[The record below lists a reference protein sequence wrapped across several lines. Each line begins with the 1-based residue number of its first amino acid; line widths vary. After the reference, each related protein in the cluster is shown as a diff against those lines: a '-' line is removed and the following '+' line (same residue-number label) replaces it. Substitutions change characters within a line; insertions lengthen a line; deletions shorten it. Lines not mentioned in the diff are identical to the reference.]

1 MLQQGK
7 SIPSVQSVERA
18 LDLLEKLVE
27 FTEPVSITELS
38 KQLGLHKSTVHR
50 LLSTLR
56 QRGYVTQDVKTN
68 NYQIGLKLFE
78 IGSAVLNK
86 MDLRAKVRPHLES
99 LRQVTNETIH
109 LGILD
114 DYQVVYIDKVES
126 SEVIRMYSRIGK
138 RVPAYCTSLGK
149 ILLAY
154 SAKELIANLLM
165 EKPLLRRTE
174 FTITDPELLTE
185 HLAQVKKQGYSID
198 NQEQELDIRCIAGP
212 IFNYDG
218 QILAA
223 FSISGPTTRMTEDRV
238 AKLSQLILK
247 YSKEISASFGY
258 F

>member
-86 MDLRAKVRPHLES
+86 MDLRAKVRPHLER

-247 YSKEISASFGY
+247 CSKEISASFGY

>member
-7 SIPSVQSVERA
+7 SIQSVQSVERA

-27 FTEPVSITELS
+27 STEPVSITALS

-78 IGSAVLNK
+78 IGSIVLNK

-99 LRQVTNETIH
+99 LRQITNETIH

-154 SAKELIANLLM
+154 SAKELIENLLL

-174 FTITDPELLTE
+174 FTITDPELLAE

-238 AKLSQLILK
+238 AKLSKLILK